1 MKRFR
6 YQVGPNV
13 HVRSLFGRIVGARG
27 LLDGSPAPVALR
39 KVSTSSRTDNS
50 TAPKPRP
57 VKNGFAGLPPRAAIF
72 PRAVHAPDTYQPRE
86 ILSGRSSPRM
96 PCCFR
101 SSDMRMYSPLMLTG
115 PSAHAASAPILL
127 RLPRT

>member
-1 MKRFR
+1 MYRFR
-6 YQVGPNV
+6 YHVGPNV

-27 LLDGSPAPVALR
+27 LREGSPGPGALR
-39 KVSTSSRTDNS
+39 KVSTSNRADNS
-50 TAPKPRP
+50 RAPKPRP
-57 VKNGFAGLPPRAAIF
+57 VSNGFAGEPPRDFIF
-72 PRAVHAPDTYQPRE
+72 PRAVHAPITYHPRE

-96 PCCFR
+96 PCFFR

-115 PSAHAASAPILL
+115 PSAHATSAPILV